1 VVDAIL
7 SGLRVVE
14 VSAFVAAPLAGATLA
29 SLGAEVI
36 RVEQLGGGVDA
47 RRWPLHDGRSLF
59 RAGLDRG
66 KRSVALDLRSE
77 RGQEL
82 VKRLVA
88 APGDDGGILVT
99 NLDSSGWMAYERLLE
114 HRPDLIM
121 VVIGG
126 TPDDRVAVDYTVN
139 AGLGFPW
146 VTGPEEHE
154 TPVNHVLPSWDIATG
169 LLAAT
174 SVLAAERHRRKTGEG
189 QLVRLALSEVALAI
203 TGHLGYVG
211 EALLTDEPRGRFG
224 NDVYGTY
231 GRDFR
236 TRDGRYVMVVALTPR
251 QWRCLAEATDL
262 VSAFLAIEEEHGVE
276 LADESERFAH
286 REKVSALVARWVND
300 RSFEEVRTAFDRAGV
315 VWGPYRTFKELVRDE
330 PLATQPHAS
339 PVAFGSHH
347 REPAPPSPPIGA
359 DTESVLVDLL
369 RLSADDVDD
378 LRTAGVIS

>member
-1 VVDAIL
+1 MVDGIL
-7 SGLRVVE
+7 DGLRVVE

-47 RRWPLHDGRSLF
+47 RRWPLHEGRSLF

-88 APGDDGGILVT
+88 RPGDDAGILVT
-99 NLDSSGWMAYERLLE
+99 NLDATGWMAYERLAE
-114 HRPDLIM
+114 RRTDLIM

-146 VTGPEEHE
+146 VTGRAEHKG
-154 TPVNHVLPSWDIATG
+154 PVNHVLPSWDIATAF
-169 LLAAT
+169 LAAT
-174 SVLAAERHRRKTGEG
+174 SVLAAERHRRGTGDG

-203 TGHLGYVG
+203 TGHLGYIG
-211 EALLTDEPRGRFG
+211 EALLVDEPRGRFG

-236 TRDGRYVMVVALTPR
+236 TSDGRYVMVVALTPR

-262 VSAFLAIEEEHGVE
+262 GSAFLAIEEEHGVD
-276 LADESERFAH
+276 LVDESARFAH
-286 REKVSALVARWVND
+286 REEISAFVASWVGD
-300 RSFEEVRTAFDRAGV
+300 RTFEEVQTAFDRAGAL
-315 VWGPYRTFKELVRDE
+315 WGPYRTFKEVVRDE
-330 PLATQPHAS
+330 PLTEQPHAS
-339 PVAFGSHH
+339 PVAFGSHR
-347 REPAPPSPPIGA
+347 REPAPPTPPIGA
-359 DTESVLVDLL
+359 DTEAVLVDLL
-369 RLSADDVDD
+369 GLSADDVDD
-378 LRTAGVIS
+378 LRKEGVIS